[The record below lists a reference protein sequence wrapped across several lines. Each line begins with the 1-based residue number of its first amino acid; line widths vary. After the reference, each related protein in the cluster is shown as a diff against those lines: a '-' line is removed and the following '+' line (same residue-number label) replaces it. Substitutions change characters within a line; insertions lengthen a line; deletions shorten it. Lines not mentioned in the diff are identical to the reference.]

1 MPPNKLMDPRCMNDP
16 VVEAP
21 MVTKRVLEKVRLNVA
36 ERLSKVQLAGLA
48 AARRAE
54 VIEEH
59 LTHSILAHFQTFLLG
74 ANFHTVLL
82 EEEVVIPVPAT
93 WWDHLKETHL
103 HWLMGRGYR
112 RLQWLV
118 KRIKYTNLRKKV
130 TKSERVAT
138 HLCPHVAIPGN
149 HQGDMVHYAWMNGEV
164 DEAQG
169 LKERLA
175 CNGKLN

>member
-48 AARRAE
+48 AALRAE

-93 WWDHLKETHL
+93 WWDHLKEAIL
-103 HWLMGRGYR
+103 HRMLDRNYR
-112 RLQWLV
+112 RTDWLT
-118 KRIKYTNLRKKV
+118 KRIKYVELTKKV
-130 TKSERVAT
+130 TKHEKVAT
-138 HLCPHVAIPGN
+138 HLCPHVVVPGD
-149 HQGDMVHYAWMNGEV
+149 HRGDMVHYAWMNGEV
-164 DEAQG
+164 EEAQG

-175 CNGKLN
+175 CNGRIH